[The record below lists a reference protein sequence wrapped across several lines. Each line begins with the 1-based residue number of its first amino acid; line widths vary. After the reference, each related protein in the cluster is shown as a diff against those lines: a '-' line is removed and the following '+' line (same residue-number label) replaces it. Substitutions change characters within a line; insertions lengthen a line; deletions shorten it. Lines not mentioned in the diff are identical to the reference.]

1 MRILLIEDD
10 YLSSKAIAFQL
21 SNSGYNIVSAA
32 DGKEA
37 LGLINKSN
45 FNLIICD
52 MILPDISGVTV
63 SQLMNDFH
71 EKKIPTIFISKL
83 ENGERILQQNNVPYF
98 SFLTKPLTS
107 HALIDQIRK
116 LEQSN

>member
-10 YLSSKAIAFQL
+10 YLSSKVIAFQL
-21 SNSGYNIVSAA
+21 SNSGYTIVSAA

-37 LGLINKSN
+37 LRMINQSN

-63 SQLMNDFH
+63 FQLMNDFH
-71 EKKIPTIFISKL
+71 EKKVPTIFISNL
-83 ENGERILQQNNVPYF
+83 ENGERILKQNNVSYF
-98 SFLTKPLTS
+98 SFLTKPLAS
-107 HALIDQIRK
+107 NALIEQIRK
-116 LEQSN
+116 LEQLN

>member
-1 MRILLIEDD
+1 MRLLLIEDD
-10 YLSSKAIAFQL
+10 YLSAKAIAFQL
-21 SNSGYNIVSAA
+21 SNHGYSIVSAA

-37 LGLINKSN
+37 LALINASN

-83 ENGERILQQNNVPYF
+83 ENGERILQQNKVPYF